1 LFYAN
6 FDILLRVSHIQS
18 FMRVYHD
25 VTYEK
30 PWTDVGL
37 ANLVPK
43 AVISAT
49 KQRVLTCQDHGFCTE
64 SLY

>member
-1 LFYAN
+1 
-6 FDILLRVSHIQS
+6 
-18 FMRVYHD
+18 MRVYHD